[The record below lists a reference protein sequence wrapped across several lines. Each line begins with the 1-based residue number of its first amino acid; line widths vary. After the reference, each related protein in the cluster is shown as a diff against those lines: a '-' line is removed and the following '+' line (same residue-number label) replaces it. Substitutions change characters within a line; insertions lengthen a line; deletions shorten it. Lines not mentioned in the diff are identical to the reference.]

1 MKDFDFLGDDRLVDA
16 LLMEVAVLLQNLVSH
31 QRPGTID
38 LLGLPLSGACLAA
51 LEQCLGDGEISALL
65 SVSGES
71 QIRETS
77 FPGVWW
83 TRHTDETGR
92 VIALMIEV
100 AAVPEILRADP
111 SDMEQGL
118 RRIRE
123 VSNFRRALP
132 AR

>member
-31 QRPGTID
+31 KRPGAID
-38 LLGLPLSGACLAA
+38 LLGLPLSAACLAA

-71 QIRETS
+71 QIRETK

-83 TRHTDETGR
+83 TRHKDETGR
-92 VIALMIEV
+92 VVALLIEV
-100 AAVPEILRADP
+100 AAVPEILRASP

-123 VSNFRRALP
+123 VSNCRRAGQTP
-132 AR
+132 